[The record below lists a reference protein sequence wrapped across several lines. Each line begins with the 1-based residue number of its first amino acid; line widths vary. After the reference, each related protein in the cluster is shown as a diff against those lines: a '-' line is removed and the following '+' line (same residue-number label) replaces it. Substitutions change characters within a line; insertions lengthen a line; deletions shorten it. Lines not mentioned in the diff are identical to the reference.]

1 MEVIKGA
8 RSFRPVGLSG
18 SRTEISRYG
27 DCMDTSSAWQ
37 DELVVGSR
45 NKKVRLVAVVLLLVV
60 SPTNPQVPRRPYADG
75 MATTTATLSL

>member
-1 MEVIKGA
+1 MRVIKGA

-45 NKKVRLVAVVLLLVV
+45 NKKVRLVKLVMFV
-60 SPTNPQVPRRPYADG
+60 R
-75 MATTTATLSL
+75 LSKTRV

>member
-1 MEVIKGA
+1 MRVIKGA
-8 RSFRPVGLSG
+8 RSFRLVGLSG

-45 NKKVRLVAVVLLLVV
+45 NKKVRLVQASQVVQYEV
-60 SPTNPQVPRRPYADG
+60 
-75 MATTTATLSL
+75 LSSYLE

>member
-1 MEVIKGA
+1 MRAIKGA

-18 SRTEISRYG
+18 SRTETSRYG

-45 NKKVRLVAVVLLLVV
+45 NKKVRLVGLEYVVL
-60 SPTNPQVPRRPYADG
+60 PTTFSSMIHR
-75 MATTTATLSL
+75 SLFGRGVDFQAS

>member
-1 MEVIKGA
+1 MRVIKGA
-8 RSFRPVGLSG
+8 RSFRLVGLSG

-45 NKKVRLVAVVLLLVV
+45 NKKVRLVTVLCNKGYAYAKLVWLCDSRV
-60 SPTNPQVPRRPYADG
+60 DVLPRQA
-75 MATTTATLSL
+75 S

>member
-1 MEVIKGA
+1 MRVIKGA

-18 SRTEISRYG
+18 SRTETSRYG

-45 NKKVRLVAVVLLLVV
+45 NKKVRLVRV
-60 SPTNPQVPRRPYADG
+60 
-75 MATTTATLSL
+75 ATLIPIHEVSGIVNCSERNSVVVW

>member
-1 MEVIKGA
+1 MRVIKGA

-18 SRTEISRYG
+18 SRTETLRYG

-45 NKKVRLVAVVLLLVV
+45 NKKVRLVGRDRLCLG
-60 SPTNPQVPRRPYADG
+60 SESQKN
-75 MATTTATLSL
+75 

>member
-45 NKKVRLVAVVLLLVV
+45 NKKVRLVATIGI
-60 SPTNPQVPRRPYADG
+60 S
-75 MATTTATLSL
+75 